1 VKNNTIAAIATSVL
15 FLFVTILALPHYG
28 MCSEVYTVGEVSYD
42 QALADGKPI
51 MKLGP
56 IPAGN
61 VPPIF
66 PKSFLEPDGSYGGGI
81 VYQSVE
87 NAKDGLAALLKNGT
101 LPAGLEWHIY
111 QLDAEW
117 ENDVYE
123 LKKGDY
129 RLKKPCPVEKRIQ

>member
-1 VKNNTIAAIATSVL
+1 MKNYTNVATAMRVL
-15 FLFVTILALPHYG
+15 FLFVTILVFPHYG

-42 QALADGKPI
+42 QALADGKSI

-61 VPPIF
+61 VPPVF
-66 PKSFLEPDGSYGGGI
+66 PKSFLESDGSYGGGI
-81 VYQSVE
+81 VYKSVE
-87 NAKDGLAALLKNGT
+87 DAKDGLAASLKNGT

-123 LKKGDY
+123 LKKDDY
-129 RLKKPCPVEKRIQ
+129 RLKQPCPVEKRIQ